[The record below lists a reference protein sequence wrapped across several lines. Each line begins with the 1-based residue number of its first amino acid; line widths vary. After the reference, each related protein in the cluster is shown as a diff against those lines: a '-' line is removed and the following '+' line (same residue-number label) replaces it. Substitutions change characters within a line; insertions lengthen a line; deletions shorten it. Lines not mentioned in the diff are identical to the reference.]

1 MHVHYCSSG
10 VLNYMACDHLSA
22 VVRLMGRAAS
32 HITLE
37 CALQTHPNI
46 TIIGEEVCEISSFYL
61 VLYILWI
68 DGNGINAYILWV
80 DVTNA
85 KCFILTLTKFY

>member
-1 MHVHYCSSG
+1 MIIIEGFS
-10 VLNYMACDHLSA
+10 SA

-46 TIIGEEVCEISSFYL
+46 TIIGEEVAPLPDFSPANLVVSVLDFFNNFLVFVNISFGA
-61 VLYILWI
+61 LYFLC
-68 DGNGINAYILWV
+68 GGFFFFFL
-80 DVTNA
+80 
-85 KCFILTLTKFY
+85 